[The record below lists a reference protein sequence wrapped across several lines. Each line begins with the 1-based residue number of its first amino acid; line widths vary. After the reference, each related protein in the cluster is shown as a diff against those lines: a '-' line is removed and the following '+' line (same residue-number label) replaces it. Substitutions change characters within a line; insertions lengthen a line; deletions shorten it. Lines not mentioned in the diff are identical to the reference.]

1 MPKEV
6 FLALSRFSLLQ
17 HMTQIQ
23 INNSIINAITEI
35 DDLYH
40 CGAIGS
46 HDAIE
51 AFRCLGIE

>member
-1 MPKEV
+1 MPEEV
-6 FLALSRFSLLQ
+6 YLALLLFDVRQ
-17 HMTQIQ
+17 IQTQIK

-35 DDLYH
+35 NDLYH

-46 HDAIE
+46 RDVIE